1 MPDLTDDEII
11 AREKRKIR
19 QAMIAGL
26 IGGIALVGFSILLW
40 NVRPGALDEFL
51 PFVPLIA
58 IVAVFAAWYLFW
70 RPAPE
75 AMSTRILGKR
85 VDEFQGRFRIILLF
99 MAILIGNQLLNR
111 SATYDSLKHSSFP
124 PRPFTLVLM
133 LLAAASLIA
142 FGFGWLNRRFDT
154 VRNDEL
160 ARALR
165 FQVSRIGYLVL
176 MAGLCAAYLAYVY
189 RPDLLSLV
197 LRTGLFAGIAV
208 PALLYVGLEWR
219 AGRGG

>member
-1 MPDLTDDEII
+1 MPNLSDDEII
-11 AREKRKIR
+11 AREKNKIR
-19 QAMIAGL
+19 QARIAGL
-26 IGGIALVGFSILLW
+26 VGGLALVGFLILVW
-40 NVRPGALDEFL
+40 NVRPEWKDKVL
-51 PFVPLIA
+51 PVLPVVIIA
-58 IVAVFAAWYLFW
+58 AVIAAWYLFW

-75 AMSTRILGKR
+75 AMSSRIMQKR
-85 VDEFQGRFRIILLF
+85 VDEFQGRFRITLLIMTF
-99 MAILIGNQLLNR
+99 ITMQQLLQDPTLEQG
-111 SATYDSLKHSSFP
+111 AYSS
-124 PRPFTLVLM
+124 RPFRLVLM

-142 FGFGWLNRRFDT
+142 FGFGGLNRRFDL

-176 MAGLCAAYLAYVY
+176 MAGLCAAYLAFLY

-197 LRTGLFAGIAV
+197 LRSGLFAGIAV
-208 PALLYVGLEWR
+208 PALFYIGLEWR